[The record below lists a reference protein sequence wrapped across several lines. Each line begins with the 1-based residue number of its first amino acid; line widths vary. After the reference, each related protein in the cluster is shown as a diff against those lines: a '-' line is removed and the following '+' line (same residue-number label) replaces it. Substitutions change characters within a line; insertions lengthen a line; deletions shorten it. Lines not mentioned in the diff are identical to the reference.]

1 MGYAPVMPFPPAD
14 LAVLSESEEVEIETR
29 VAPDAPV
36 HRTIIWVMTDG
47 PDAFVRSVRGSRG
60 RWYREAIANPEVAV
74 HAAGRRLPARA
85 VPASDP
91 HSIERTKKG
100 LRDKYEGIAGYR
112 EMLEPDVL
120 DTTLRLEPA

>member
-1 MGYAPVMPFPPAD
+1 MGYAPVMPFSPAD
-14 LAVLSESEEVEIETR
+14 VAMLSESEEVEIETR
-29 VAPDAPV
+29 AVADGPV
-36 HRTIIWVMTDG
+36 HRTIIWVVTDG
-47 PDAFVRSVRGSRG
+47 PDAFVRSVRGRRG

-91 HSIERTKKG
+91 QSIERTNKG
-100 LRDKYEGIAGYR
+100 LRDKYEGIEGYR
-112 EMLEPDVL
+112 EMLEPDVF